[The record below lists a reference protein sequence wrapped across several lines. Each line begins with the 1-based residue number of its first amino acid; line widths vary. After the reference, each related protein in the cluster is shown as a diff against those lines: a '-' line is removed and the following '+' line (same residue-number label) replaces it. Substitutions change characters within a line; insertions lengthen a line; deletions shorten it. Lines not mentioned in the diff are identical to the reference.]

1 MGKIKIKL
9 IKYFIF
15 IITVIVVICFIASSI
30 FLSKF
35 YINMKYNSLKNAA
48 EEIHN
53 MLKTNNN
60 NLSNTNLNL
69 TTNVEISSAVLY
81 KDGSIIP
88 PTQNKMGM
96 MPLLRSINLTTL
108 QEKGSFKTSMNQEF
122 LYYKYHTSLGDI
134 IVLQNNQFSSDYLH
148 VVYIILLLVFLVAIF
163 LSIPLIS
170 YASKKFTEP
179 ILKLQKASHE
189 LSQGNFK
196 IDFTVNTKDEIEELS
211 DSLQLMSLNLE
222 HKHALQRDFIANV
235 SHDFKTPL
243 SIIRSYS
250 EAIYDGLIDEENI
263 KSFSQDIIKE
273 VDRLNYLVIDLLELS
288 KLQGGTHMINKDYF
302 NLNEFLTS
310 FEDTFKS
317 ISQSK
322 NIKLTISSPNI
333 DINADSKYLY
343 RVLYNFVDNAFKFSQ
358 NFSEINLSAIQHEN
372 GIKISVKDHG
382 IGIEKNMLDDIWD
395 RYYKHSQSG
404 GIGLGLSICSEI
416 LKMHGFIYGVT
427 STPNVETEFYFIIP
441 YSDIR

>member
-1 MGKIKIKL
+1 MGKIKTKL

-15 IITVIVVICFIASSI
+15 IITVIVIICFIGGSI

-35 YINMKYNSLKNAA
+35 YINMKYNSLKGAA
-48 EEIHN
+48 EKIYN
-53 MLKTNNN
+53 MVKTDNI
-60 NLSNTNLNL
+60 NLDSITD
-69 TTNVEISSAVLY
+69 VEISGAVLY
-81 KDGSIIP
+81 KNDYIIP
-88 PTQNKMGM
+88 LSQNKMGM
-96 MPLLRSINLTTL
+96 MPLLKSIDFAKL
-108 QEKGSFKTSMNQEF
+108 QEKGNFKSSMSEEY
-122 LYYKYHTSLGDI
+122 LYYKYHTNLGDI
-134 IVLQNNQFSSDYLH
+134 IVIQNNQFSSEYLH
-148 VVYIILLLVFLVAIF
+148 VVYIILILVFLVAIF

-170 YASKKFTEP
+170 YVSKKFTEP

-189 LSQGNFK
+189 ISEGNFK
-196 IDFTVNTKDEIEELS
+196 VNFTVNTKDEIEELS
-211 DSLQLMSLNLE
+211 KSLQLMSSNLE

-243 SIIRSYS
+243 SIIRNYS
-250 EAIYDGLIDEENI
+250 EAIYDGIIDRKNI
-263 KSFSQDIIKE
+263 KSFSKDIIKE

-288 KLQGGTHMINKDYF
+288 KLQGGTYVINKDYF

-322 NIKLTISSPNI
+322 NIKLIITSPNI

-343 RVLYNFVDNAFKFSQ
+343 RVLYNFIDNAFKFSQ
-358 NFSEINLSAIQHEN
+358 SFSEINLSAIQQED
-372 GIKISVKDHG
+372 GIKLSVKDHG
-382 IGIEKNMLDDIWD
+382 IGIEENMLEDVWN
-395 RYYKHSQSG
+395 RYYKHSKSG

-416 LKMHGFIYGVT
+416 LKAHGFTYGVT

-441 YSDIR
+441 YSDIRCLN